1 MEALSFA
8 NIHHWLVSWSS
19 SMPTQSLTII
29 IPVIMTVFGLFLAP
43 FILRNS
49 RKESNKVS
57 DEEPSIIQNNSK
69 NVVIKNKQLR
79 IVHIPHEL
87 GENVPLIVFIH
98 GLGGQAAQWEYQLE
112 YFSSTANVLAIDLIG
127 CGKSEVSN
135 RREDYNTESLVN
147 YLEELLKSFSS
158 KNIVLICHSYGCCVG
173 AFLYQRIKSSVKAM
187 TFISVKAKRTES
199 EMTKQKIIM
208 FLPDFLFDLLRVLDR
223 RGGIYSDS
231 VNRFL
236 HKDANDLLR
245 TKQLKWNKQSK
256 TFVWKNMVEGAKWIT
271 KENISTID
279 CPLLLLSGREDKIS
293 SQGDMVIVHEWCK
306 SPNTPAPCLIPQ
318 AGHNPIQE
326 NPDLV
331 NLIIND
337 FLIKEC
343 GLETMDPAWQIL
355 NKTKG
360 ENKWSMKNYQKWKRA
375 PIISARPVNC
385 TKFRPMKV
393 MRQNDDEHCP
403 EKFIAQHPEIGFIID
418 ITKDQPPYRSGDF
431 ENSHINYIKLSTI
444 SKIPPSR
451 CEVKKFAQV
460 ANDAWNKKPNKQ
472 IAVHCH
478 YGFNRTGFMICCY
491 MIEELH
497 ISVADAIHYFEEAR
511 SPNGIKH
518 RHFKEELFLRYEPP
532 PRLDSYQEIHSENS
546 SGSDC

>member
-1 MEALSFA
+1 MEALSIV

-19 SMPTQSLTII
+19 SIPTQSLTII
-29 IPVIMTVFGLFLAP
+29 ITVIVTVFGLFLTP

-49 RKESNKVS
+49 RRKLNKIS

-69 NVVIKNKQLR
+69 NVVIRNKQLR

-98 GLGGQAAQWEYQLE
+98 GLGGQATQWEYQLE

-135 RREDYNTESLVN
+135 RREDYNSESLVN

-158 KNIVLICHSYGCCVG
+158 KNIVLICHSYGCCIG

-199 EMTKQKIIM
+199 EMTKQKIIL
-208 FLPDFLFDLLRVLDR
+208 FLPDFLFDLFRVSDR

-231 VNRFL
+231 VNRML
-236 HKDANDLLR
+236 HKDASVLLR
-245 TKQLKWNKQSK
+245 TKQFKWNKQSK
-256 TFVWKNMVEGAKWIT
+256 TFVWKRMLGGAKWIT
-271 KENISTID
+271 KEDISEIE
-279 CPLLLLSGREDKIS
+279 CPLLLLSGRDDKIC
-293 SQGDMVIVHEWCK
+293 SQSDMVVIHEWCK
-306 SPNTPAPCLIPQ
+306 SPNTPAPFLIPQ
-318 AGHNPIQE
+318 AGHNPILE

-343 GLETMDPAWQIL
+343 GLETMDPGWQIL

-375 PIISARPVNC
+375 PIISARPVNH

-403 EKFIAQHPEIGFIID
+403 ATFIAQHPEIGFIID
-418 ITKDQPPYRSGDF
+418 ITKDQPPYRPGDF
-431 ENSHINYIKLSTI
+431 ENSHITYIKHSTT

-451 CEVKKFAQV
+451 YEVKQFMKV
-460 ANDAWNKKPNKQ
+460 ANDAWSKKPNKQ

-511 SPNGIKH
+511 SPK
-518 RHFKEELFLRYEPP
+518 ELFLRYEPP
-532 PRLDSYQEIHSENS
+532 PRLDSYQETHSENS